1 MEKVKINYWVDFII
15 GIAFL
20 VCTVS
25 GLVFLIPLEWLN
37 YSAGSLPTVL
47 GLDFMLWDTLH
58 TWSGILMVLGVFAHL
73 VLHFKWMIR
82 MTLKMFGKN
91 EKQAGIKLKKQTTE
105 ILKKTATQKG

>member
-37 YSAGSLPTVL
+37 HSAGTLPTVL
-47 GLDFMLWDTLH
+47 GLDYMLWDTLH
-58 TWSGILMVLGVFAHL
+58 TWSGILMALGVFTHL
-73 VLHFKWMIR
+73 VLHFKWMVR

-91 EKQAGIKLKKQTTE
+91 EKQTVIKLEKQSTEITTE
-105 ILKKTATQKG
+105 KAIQRG